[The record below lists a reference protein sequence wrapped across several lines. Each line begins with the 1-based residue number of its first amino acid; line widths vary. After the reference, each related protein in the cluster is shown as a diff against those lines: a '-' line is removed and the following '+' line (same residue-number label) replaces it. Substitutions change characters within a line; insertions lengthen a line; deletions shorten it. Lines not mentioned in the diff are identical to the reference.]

1 MVADAKALGRPRRS
15 VLSLTTMNAH
25 RIILAF
31 LLVAIPAPTSV
42 RAGESGRHFLRSVG
56 TLSESDAKVRAVV
69 IATASTNAHPNVSV
83 TWRAGDVTDSAS
95 KPMNH
100 AGWFVFVE
108 QPSRIWIFDGDGLSL
123 LERRDK
129 TVSDSSSAE
138 VFKSCPK
145 SVRDALPE
153 KIQKRYFK

>member
-1 MVADAKALGRPRRS
+1 
-15 VLSLTTMNAH
+15 MNAH
-25 RIILAF
+25 RIILAIT
-31 LLVAIPAPTSV
+31 LVAILASTSV
-42 RAGESGRHFLRSVG
+42 RAVESDRHFLRSVG
-56 TLSESDAKVRAVV
+56 TVSQSDAQVRAVV
-69 IATASTNAHPNVSV
+69 TATASTNAHPDVSV
-83 TWRAGDVTDSAS
+83 TWRSGDVTDSAS
-95 KPMNH
+95 KTMTH

-108 QPSRIWIFDGDGLSL
+108 QPSRVWIFDGDALSL

-145 SVRDALPE
+145 PVRDALPE